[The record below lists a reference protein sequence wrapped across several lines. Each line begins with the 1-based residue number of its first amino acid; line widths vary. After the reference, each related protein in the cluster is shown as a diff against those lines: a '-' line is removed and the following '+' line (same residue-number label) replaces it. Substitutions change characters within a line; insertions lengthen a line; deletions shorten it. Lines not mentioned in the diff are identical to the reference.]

1 MFAPHLLKSA
11 GRELKDNVAA
21 DGTERNGTYTEHL
34 LRYIKQPGLPLPD
47 LFSEVGRALLQETS
61 NKLGTA

>member
-1 MFAPHLLKSA
+1 MFPPHLLKSA
-11 GRELKDNVAA
+11 SRELKDNVAA

-34 LRYIKQPGLPLPD
+34 LRYIKLSLPD
-47 LFSEVGRALLQETS
+47 LFSEVGRAVLQETS